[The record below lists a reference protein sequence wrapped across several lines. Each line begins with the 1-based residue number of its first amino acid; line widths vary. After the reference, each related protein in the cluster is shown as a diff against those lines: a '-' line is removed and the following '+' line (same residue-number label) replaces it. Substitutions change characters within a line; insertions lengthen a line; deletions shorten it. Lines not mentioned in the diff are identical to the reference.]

1 MFGTAN
7 QENLTIRDPD
17 IALRRFRESDQGKDV
32 NFTIKYYPYQ
42 LYPEATK
49 EGEDKYEWYK
59 KSRYGNSDEKMKMYM
74 ALMTAYG
81 QTAGIDFKFG
91 GTVGNTMDA
100 HRVVQH
106 FQEEKGPEVADKI
119 IQCKTSSSERH
130 CNCGWVSSTYCIY
143 SCHVFAA
150 LYAQYFQ
157 QEKHPSTDETLL
169 KATTDAGIPE
179 DEARAFIED
188 KNDGLID
195 VKNLVREQA
204 GNGVDSVPTI
214 VFEGKRRDITLVG
227 AKEVEEYEKTLAAIV
242 KESK

>member
-1 MFGTAN
+1 MFC
-7 QENLTIRDPD
+7 L
-17 IALRRFRESDQGKDV
+17 
-32 NFTIKYYPYQ
+32 
-42 LYPEATK
+42 
-49 EGEDKYEWYK
+49 
-59 KSRYGNSDEKMKMYM
+59 
-74 ALMTAYG
+74 
-81 QTAGIDFKFG
+81 
-91 GTVGNTMDA
+91 
-100 HRVVQH
+100 
-106 FQEEKGPEVADKI
+106 
-119 IQCKTSSSERH
+119 
-130 CNCGWVSSTYCIY
+130 
-143 SCHVFAA
+143 AA

-195 VKNLVREQA
+195 VKNLVREQT

-214 VFEGKRRDITLVG
+214 IFEGKRRDITLVG